1 MSTPIPVSARTVVLQ
16 NHVTPEH
23 PLDLSFTSSGTFA
36 VKDFPIPNP
45 VPEDSLLVRTE
56 DLVTLPP
63 GTPFPAYV
71 ALGRVI
77 QVGGKDD
84 QFKVGDIVQVWYVY
98 WADYIVAPKAKA
110 KLLNPIPGASISA
123 YLGALGSSGEIVYW
137 ALKGVKPKE
146 TDTLIVSGAA
156 GALGC
161 VAVQYAKKVL
171 GVKRVVAIAGTDEKC
186 DWVKSIGADEAVNY
200 KSPTFVRDLEKA
212 TPDKADL
219 FLDIVGGSILDEV
232 LMRMKTHGIICEAGA
247 MAMMEKLDHDEPV
260 VLKNF
265 PHILVNRLTLKGFTM
280 NDYLDRDSLDEA
292 GAALSEAAAAGKLVA
307 NGEAETVIDVDGQM
321 EKVPIVWNTG
331 ANKGKLITKV
341 VGIHYVMM

>member
-16 NHVTPEH
+16 NHVTQEH

-36 VKDFPIPNP
+36 IKDFPIPNP
-45 VPEDSLLVRTE
+45 VPEDSLLVQSLYFSNDAGMRLMLYKNVRYARE

-63 GTPFPAYV
+63 GTPFPTYV

-84 QFKVGDIVQVWYVY
+84 QFKVGDIVRAWYVC
-98 WADYIVAPKAKA
+98 WADYIVAPKARA

-123 YLGALGSSGEIVYW
+123 YLGALGVSGETVYW
-137 ALKGVKPKE
+137 ALKGVLKPKE

-186 DWVKSIGADEAVNY
+186 EWVKSIGADEAVNY
-200 KSPTFVRDLEKA
+200 KSPTFVKDLEKA

-232 LMRMKTHGIICEAGA
+232 LMRMKPHGVICEAGN
-247 MAMMEKLDHDEPV
+247 MASKSRSL
-260 VLKNF
+260 
-265 PHILVNRLTLKGFTM
+265 LVQLR
-280 NDYLDRDSLDEA
+280 S
-292 GAALSEAAAAGKLVA
+292 
-307 NGEAETVIDVDGQM
+307 
-321 EKVPIVWNTG
+321 
-331 ANKGKLITKV
+331 
-341 VGIHYVMM
+341 